1 MNYLNYILLAIFLLP
16 FTVYSKTPAKDSDI
30 RGYTFGEKIS
40 FVLNKEYQQKEYK
53 LLPLRTNENQLVY
66 QGSLFNEPVVLIYHF
81 RKNRLSSL
89 SYIWQN
95 VNNDVVFYRYLQKL
109 LKSKY
114 EETTTKQIQALTSD
128 VTINTYIQSI
138 TNSIT
143 DSNTNKK
150 IVSPTLYIGLE
161 KISSSNSNQTFI
173 LEFKA
178 YDSDQ
183 TIKNKILSEDI

>member
-16 FTVYSKTPAKDSDI
+16 FTVYSKTPAKDIDI

-128 VTINTYIQSI
+128 LTINTYIQSI
-138 TNSIT
+138 
-143 DSNTNKK
+143 TNKK

-161 KISSSNSNQTFI
+161 KISSSNSNQTFV
-173 LEFKA
+173 LEFKT

>member
-1 MNYLNYILLAIFLLP
+1 MNYFNYILVIFLLP
-16 FTVYSKTPAKDSDI
+16 FTVYSKTPTKDIDI

-66 QGSLFNEPVVLIYHF
+66 QGSLFNEPVFLIYHF

-95 VNNDVVFYRYLQKL
+95 VNNDVAFYRYLQKL

-143 DSNTNKK
+143 IKK